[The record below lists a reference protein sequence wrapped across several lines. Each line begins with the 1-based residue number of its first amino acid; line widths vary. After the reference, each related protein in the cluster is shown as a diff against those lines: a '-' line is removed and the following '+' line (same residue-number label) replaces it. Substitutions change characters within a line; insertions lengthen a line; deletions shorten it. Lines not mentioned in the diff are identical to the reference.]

1 MVIEWDV
8 VFAVSAAAYVNVFS
22 VGPIQTVLP
31 ERKEFRKNMKR
42 TISFFLSAVILLTAA
57 SFALVSSAAGIE
69 YSLSVQGSNCTVTGY
84 YGNATDLVI
93 PSTVSG
99 YTVTAVGAGAFKNN
113 TALKSVTLP
122 DTVKS
127 VGMNAFFGCTSLSS
141 VDLSKV
147 ETIDSRAFS
156 GCSSLTSVT
165 LPSTLATLWSSVFSG
180 TAITEIAIPA
190 SLTTAKASV
199 VNASVTVGETAY
211 TVENAGPFF
220 GCDTLKNVTFAD
232 GTEKIPTF
240 LFAGCTSI
248 EEITLPNGV
257 ASVEQG
263 AFADC
268 VSLEKITVPASVTS
282 IAPTALDCPDVTVIY
297 GKKNSAAETFAS
309 DYGFKFVI
317 DGVTSVKITS
327 LPEKLTYERRESL
340 DLTGMIF
347 VAVTEDGEFEV
358 TDYSVSGYSSTRY
371 GQQTVTV
378 TYGGFSATFNVTVSA
393 PSLLGDVNG
402 DGYVRSSD
410 VILLRSY
417 IAGGTVAG
425 FVDANA
431 DVNGDGRIRSTDVA
445 MLRSYLAG
453 NIAL

>member
-1 MVIEWDV
+1 M
-8 VFAVSAAAYVNVFS
+8 FAAVSAVARECFFGGTFPA
-22 VGPIQTVLP
+22 VLP

-42 TISFFLSAVILLTAA
+42 TISFFLSAVILLTVA
-57 SFALVSSAAGIE
+57 SLAPFSTAAGIE

-127 VGMNAFFGCTSLSS
+127 VGMNAFLGCTSLSS
-141 VDLSKV
+141 VDLAKI

-156 GCSSLTSVT
+156 GCSSLASVT
-165 LPSTLATLWSSVFSG
+165 LPDTLTTLWSSVFSG
-180 TAITEIAIPA
+180 TAITEIALPA
-190 SLTTAKASV
+190 SLTAAKASV
-199 VNASVTVGETAY
+199 VNASVTVGGTAY

-220 GCDTLKNVTFAD
+220 GCDTLEKVTFAD
-232 GTEKIPTF
+232 GTEKIPTY
-240 LFAGCTSI
+240 LLAGCTAI
-248 EEITLPNGV
+248 EEITLPSGV
-257 ASVEQG
+257 TSVEQG

-268 VSLEKITVPASVTS
+268 VSLKKITVPASVTS

-309 DYGFKFVI
+309 DYGFRFVI

-327 LPEKLTYERRESL
+327 LPAKLTYERRESL
-340 DLTGMIF
+340 DLTGMTF

-358 TDYSVSGYSSTRY
+358 TDYSVSGYVSTKS
-371 GQQTVTV
+371 GKQTVTV
-378 TYGGFSATFNVTVSA
+378 SYGGYSATFEVTVSA

-402 DGYVRSSD
+402 DGYVRASD
-410 VILLRSY
+410 VILLRRY
-417 IAGGTVAG
+417 IAGGDVVG
-425 FVDANA
+425 FVEANA
-431 DVNGDGRIRSTDVA
+431 DVNGDGRIRSTDVVT
-445 MLRSYLAG
+445 LRSYLAG
-453 NIAL
+453 NITL